1 MRETKFQL
9 DLSCLQMK
17 LGVGYMQLSCSPK
30 GNPQATQPISKRIK
44 CFMQTDNRTPL
55 LRKTPTQLIDHG
67 EVDRLTT
74 QSLQPYVLTN
84 TFGAGLHSA
93 GSERRD
99 VSINYIAFDL
109 Q

>member
-1 MRETKFQL
+1 MEPPDNLECCQDYK
-9 DLSCLQMK
+9 LSFK
-17 LGVGYMQLSCSPK
+17 
-30 GNPQATQPISKRIK
+30 IDSKALI
-44 CFMQTDNRTPL
+44 

>member
-55 LRKTPTQLIDHG
+55 LRKTPTQLIDLEEIELIH
-67 EVDRLTT
+67 T
-74 QSLQPYVLTN
+74 QNHHSYDLVSLVQEGTL
-84 TFGAGLHSA
+84 
-93 GSERRD
+93 
-99 VSINYIAFDL
+99 
-109 Q
+109 